1 MRYRHWA
8 PWPLILGI
16 GVVVLA
22 AAAANQKEAPS
33 ERTRTPAPVMSYHG
47 ADWLERPSR
56 DTEERPDEVIAKME
70 LEPGDVVADI
80 GCGSGYFSRR
90 IAKQVA
96 PDGKVYA
103 VDIQPEFLEILKDYC
118 AKEGVENVVPV
129 LGAVDD
135 PRLPENS
142 IDWMIL
148 ADVYHEFAEPEKM
161 LAAMHKALKPDGRVA
176 LLEYRLEGDSATHI
190 KMEHRMSPEQVLGE
204 WEPAGFELVE
214 QLEFLPHQHFFIFG
228 PVKD

>member
-22 AAAANQKEAPS
+22 AAAANQNEAPS